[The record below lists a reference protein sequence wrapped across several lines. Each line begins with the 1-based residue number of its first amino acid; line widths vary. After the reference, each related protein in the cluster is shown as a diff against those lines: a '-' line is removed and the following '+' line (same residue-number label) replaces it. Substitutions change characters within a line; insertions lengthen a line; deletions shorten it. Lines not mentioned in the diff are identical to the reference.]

1 MKRIFLPALIGVG
14 MAAAIFQIVSGSA
27 AARTPQVFPLS
38 YNVAETFKIDTP
50 APTPTPAETYPLV
63 CRGAASLKID
73 NGKSLAWY
81 AGFTFTRGTKP
92 AGEGLAPGECSWMD
106 RGMRDD
112 EPDKLYENVEGQ
124 EFPPGKKPWFL
135 EINSPDKYWTFQVS
149 TQLSKYLGKHLA
161 VTSASPF
168 EFTVKDTARVPSD
181 LEVRPPGYPLVC
193 RGGPS
198 LEIVIWPDS
207 SNIGFKFV
215 RGTKPAGEGLAPG
228 ECSWID
234 RAVNAGEPSR
244 LSQYVEDLD
253 SLKAGT
259 LAPENRWYTELH
271 SSDKYWTFMVY
282 NKSRQLNVTS
292 ARPRE

>member
-1 MKRIFLPALIGVG
+1 MKRVFLSALIALGVV
-14 MAAAIFQIVSGSA
+14 AVILQVSSGGK
-27 AARTPQVFPLS
+27 AARIEQGYLRAYQGP
-38 YNVAETFKIDTP
+38 DTVKTDFP
-50 APTPTPAETYPLV
+50 APTPTPPETYPLL
-63 CRGAASLKID
+63 CRGAPSLKQEPATD
-73 NGKSLAWY
+73 EWVV
-81 AGFTFTRGTKP
+81 GFKFTRGTKP

-106 RGMRDD
+106 RAMHDD

-135 EINSPDKYWTFQVS
+135 EFHSPDKYWTFQVS

-168 EFTVKDTARVPSD
+168 EFTVKDIVRVPSD
-181 LEVRPPGYPLVC
+181 LEVRPKSYPLVC

-198 LEIVIWPDS
+198 LKIDILRDGTK
-207 SNIGFKFV
+207 IGFTFV
-215 RGTKPAGEGLAPG
+215 PGTKSADDGLAPG

-234 RAVNAGEPSR
+234 RAMNADEPPR
-244 LSQYVEDLD
+244 LSQYVEDMD

-259 LAPENRWYTELH
+259 LAPENRWYEELH
-271 SSDKYWTFMVY
+271 SADIYWTFMVY

-292 ARPRE
+292 ARRR

>member
-1 MKRIFLPALIGVG
+1 MKTILLSALIGVG
-14 MAAAIFQIVSGSA
+14 MVVAISQILLGSE
-27 AARTPQVFPLS
+27 AARTPES
-38 YNVAETFKIDTP
+38 
-50 APTPTPAETYPLV
+50 YPLV

-73 NGKSLAWY
+73 NGKSLTWY
-81 AGFTFTRGTKP
+81 VGFTFTRGTKP

-106 RGMRDD
+106 RAMHDD

-181 LEVRPPGYPLVC
+181 LEVRPPSYPLVC

-207 SNIGFKFV
+207 RNIGFKFV

-234 RAVNAGEPSR
+234 RRMNAGEPSR
-244 LSQYVEDLD
+244 LSQNVEDLD

-259 LAPENRWYTELH
+259 LAPENRWYEELH

-282 NKSRQLNVTS
+282 NKWRQLNVTS
-292 ARPRE
+292 ARPKE

>member
-1 MKRIFLPALIGVG
+1 MLSLIFPLFSRSEAT
-14 MAAAIFQIVSGSA
+14 
-27 AARTPQVFPLS
+27 RTPTSYPLVRRAS
-38 YNVAETFKIDTP
+38 EDFKTDFP
-50 APTPTPAETYPLV
+50 APTLTPPEIYPLV

-73 NGKSLAWY
+73 NGKSLTWY
-81 AGFTFTRGTKP
+81 VGFIFTRGIKP

-106 RGMRDD
+106 RAMHDD

-161 VTSASPF
+161 VMSASPF

-181 LEVRPPGYPLVC
+181 LEVRPRSYPLVC

-207 SNIGFKFV
+207 RNIGFKFV
-215 RGTKPAGEGLAPG
+215 KGTKPAGEGLDPG

-234 RAVNAGEPSR
+234 RGMNAGEPSR

-259 LAPENRWYTELH
+259 LAPENRWYEELH

-292 ARPRE
+292 ARRSG